1 MHLPRKSTWWSYMY
15 FLTTFSIDILAVS
28 LCCFFGDESMFTPVA
43 ELLSLDVIVVIYFA
57 LDQQSIAKTFVE
69 EQTADTV
76 L

>member
-1 MHLPRKSTWWSYMY
+1 MY

-43 ELLSLDVIVVIYFA
+43 ELLSLDVIVVIYFV